1 MTDKE
6 KRKENKGEEKKE
18 KKYKCKYPGCNASFD
33 RSVDLARHVR
43 VAHKR
48 YPLKE
53 EEKEK
58 EKKEETEIET
68 EAKRE
73 AETKEETKKEE
84 EKAEEKTKEEIK
96 KKEKEVEEEKAIP
109 EEKPKSEIV
118 EPEVPEGV
126 KIKVQPSKPEIEVKT
141 PPPERVDVTTIGV
154 KPVQPAVPTPV
165 VLQPSP
171 SVTIVETEE
180 YKRRVREVKDRYTP
194 VLLKYPQV
202 VGVGVN
208 RMPDGRLG
216 IEILTCAECPQKELP
231 KTLEGIPTFVHGI
244 NELRLKPV
252 TTPKPE
258 PERKAKEGEEHAE
271 TLIDRI
277 AYAKKFGIFFE
288 GPVRKSLRKWLRR
301 RREEKKKEREARR

>member
-1 MTDKE
+1 MTDKKE
-6 KRKENKGEEKKE
+6 KEEENKGEEKEE
-18 KKYKCKYPGCNASFD
+18 KKYKCKWPGCNASFE

-43 VAHKR
+43 LAHKR
-48 YPLKE
+48 HSQMKG

-58 EKKEETEIET
+58 EKETET
-68 EAKRE
+68 EAKTE
-73 AETKEETKKEE
+73 TETKEETKKEE
-84 EKAEEKTKEEIK
+84 EKA
-96 KKEKEVEEEKAIP
+96 VS
-109 EEKPKSEIV
+109 EEKPKSDV
-118 EPEVPEGV
+118 TEPEVPKGV
-126 KIKVQPSKPEIEVKT
+126 KIEVQPSKPEVEVKT
-141 PPPERVDVTTIGV
+141 PPPERVDVTTAGV
-154 KPVQPAVPTPV
+154 KPAQPVAPATSP
-165 VLQPSP
+165 QSP

-180 YKRRVREVKDRYTP
+180 YKRRVREVKDRYVP

-258 PERKAKEGEEHAE
+258 PERKEEEEEHAE

-301 RREEKKKEREARR
+301 RREEKKKEREGRG

>member
-1 MTDKE
+1 MTDKKE
-6 KRKENKGEEKKE
+6 KKEKNKGEEKEE
-18 KKYKCKYPGCNASFD
+18 KKYKCKWPGCNASFE

-43 VAHKR
+43 LAHKR
-48 YPLKE
+48 YSQME
-53 EEKEK
+53 EAKEKEK
-58 EKKEETEIET
+58 EETKT
-68 EAKRE
+68 EAKIE
-73 AETKEETKKEE
+73 TETKEELKKEE
-84 EKAEEKTKEEIK
+84 EK
-96 KKEKEVEEEKAIP
+96 VEEKAVSK
-109 EEKPKSEIV
+109 EEPKGEV
-118 EPEVPEGV
+118 VKPEVPEGV
-126 KIKVQPSKPEIEVKT
+126 KIEVQPSKPEIEVKT
-141 PPPERVDVTTIGV
+141 PPPERVDVTTAGA
-154 KPVQPAVPTPV
+154 KPAQPVAPAVSP
-165 VLQPSP
+165 QSP

-180 YKRRVREVKDRYTP
+180 YKRRVREVKDRYVP
-194 VLLKYPQV
+194 VLLKYPHV

-258 PERKAKEGEEHAE
+258 PERKEEEEEHAE

-301 RREEKKKEREARR
+301 RREEKKRERESRG

>member
-1 MTDKE
+1 MTDKKE
-6 KRKENKGEEKKE
+6 KEGKDKGEEKKE
-18 KKYKCKYPGCNASFD
+18 KKYKCKYPGCNASFE

-43 VAHKR
+43 LAHKR
-48 YPLKE
+48 HSQMKE

-58 EKKEETEIET
+58 EKKEEAEMET
-68 EAKRE
+68 EAKRK
-73 AETKEETKKEE
+73 AETKEEK
-84 EKAEEKTKEEIK
+84 
-96 KKEKEVEEEKAIP
+96 V
-109 EEKPKSEIV
+109 EEKPKSEVV

-126 KIKVQPSKPEIEVKT
+126 KIEVQPSKPEIEVKT
-141 PPPERVDVTTIGV
+141 PPPERVDITTAGV
-154 KPVQPAVPTPV
+154 KPAQPVAPATSP
-165 VLQPSP
+165 QSP
-171 SVTIVETEE
+171 SVTIMETEE
-180 YKRRVREVKDRYTP
+180 YKRRVREVKDRYVP
-194 VLLKYPQV
+194 VLLKYPHV

-244 NELRLKPV
+244 NELRLKPI

-258 PERKAKEGEEHAE
+258 PEKPKEEEPE

-288 GPVRKSLRKWLRR
+288 GPMRKSLRKWLRR
-301 RREEKKKEREARR
+301 RREEKKREREAKG